1 MNGRVALVTGASRG
15 IGRAVA
21 ARLEELGATVLAPS
35 RAELDLADPA
45 STERYLESNELPI
58 DILVNDAGVNWLAGL
73 EETDDE
79 LLRNTLEVNLVAP
92 LRLSRAL
99 APGMAARGWGRIVNI
114 SSVWA
119 VVTKARRLPYIV
131 SKSGINGLTRAIA
144 VEYGPMGVLVNA
156 VAPGFVLTEMTTQNN
171 SAEALEAI
179 AAGVPLR
186 RLAEPEE
193 IAELVA
199 FLASS
204 RNSFM
209 TGQVVVCDGG
219 YSIV

>member
-45 STERYLESNELPI
+45 STERYLASTEQPI

-119 VVTKARRLPYIV
+119 VVAKARRLPYIV

-171 SAEALEAI
+171 TPEALEAI

>member
-15 IGRAVA
+15 IGRAVV
-21 ARLEELGATVLAPS
+21 ARFQELGARVLAPT

-45 STERYLESNELPI
+45 STYRFLAGLDHPV

-73 EETDDE
+73 AETNDD
-79 LLRNTLEVNLVAP
+79 LLGDTLEVNLIAP
-92 LRLSRAL
+92 LRLARAL
-99 APGMAARGWGRIVNI
+99 VPGMAARGWGRVVNVT
-114 SSVWA
+114 SVWS
-119 VVTKARRLPYIV
+119 VVAKERRLPYII
-131 SKSGINGLTRAIA
+131 SKTGLNGLTRAMA
-144 VEYGPMGVLVNA
+144 VEFGRGGVLVNA
-156 VAPGFVLTEMTTQNN
+156 VAPGFVMTEMTTQNN
-171 SAEALEAI
+171 TPEQLEAVRHE
-179 AAGVPLR
+179 VPLQ

-219 YSIV
+219 YSLV

>member
-21 ARLEELGATVLAPS
+21 ARLEELGATVLAPT

-45 STERYLESNELPI
+45 STERYLASIGQPV

-79 LLRNTLEVNLVAP
+79 LLQSTLEVNLVAP

-171 SAEALEAI
+171 TPQALEAI

>member
-1 MNGRVALVTGASRG
+1 MNDRVALVTGASRG

-21 ARLEELGATVLAPS
+21 ARFEELGARVLAPS
-35 RAELDLADPA
+35 RTELDLGDRT
-45 STERYLESNELPI
+45 SVDRYLAAIDEPI
-58 DILVNDAGVNWLAGL
+58 DILVNDAGVNLLAGL

-79 LLRNTLEVNLVAP
+79 LLSTTLEVNLIAP

-99 APGMAARGWGRIVNI
+99 APVMAARGWGRVVNI

-119 VVTKARRLPYIV
+119 VVAKERRLPYIV
-131 SKSGINGLTRAIA
+131 SKTGLNGLTRAMA
-144 VEYGPMGVLVNA
+144 VEFGSSGVLVNS
-156 VAPGFVLTEMTTQNN
+156 VAPGFVMTEMTTQNN
-171 SAEALEAI
+171 SPEEIEALAHS
-179 AAGVPLR
+179 VPLR
-186 RLAEPEE
+186 RLAQPHE